1 MTPPADSFGAG
12 SRIERGS
19 KVRSSGKT
27 DIGNRR
33 SSNQDSIFASDT
45 AVGPLSNLY
54 IVADGMGGH
63 RAGDRASK
71 MAIEITVDFVK
82 RSTLENPVAILKR
95 AIIYA
100 NNEIYKASAQDVD
113 LSGMGTTIVA
123 CTFIDNVVQV
133 VNVGDSRMYIISP
146 RSIKQVTVDHS
157 LVEEMIRRGGLT
169 RDKARSHPDKNVI
182 TRAVGIKP
190 DVEADIFSG
199 ILESGDTVLLCTD
212 GLTNMVTDERIK
224 QIVTGSSDV
233 ATAAEKLINEANENG
248 GLDNISVVLIKYE
261 EDL

>member
-1 MTPPADSFGAG
+1 MGKFSHKPIKEDKKVLKVF
-12 SRIERGS
+12 SR
-19 KVRSSGKT
+19 T
-27 DIGNRR
+27 DMGLMRK
-33 SSNQDSIFASDT
+33 SNQDCVYTSDAPMGDLLNIF
-45 AVGPLSNLY
+45 

-63 RAGDRASK
+63 AAGELASRVAVNTMLDCIRTSSEKNPAVSIKKAVRAANS
-71 MAIEITVDFVK
+71 AVFA
-82 RSTLENPVAILKR
+82 RSLEDISR
-95 AIIYA
+95 
-100 NNEIYKASAQDVD
+100 E
-113 LSGMGTTIVA
+113 GMGTTIVA

-133 VNVGDSRMYIISP
+133 VNVGDSRMYVISP
-146 RSIKQVTVDHS
+146 RSIKQITVDHS

-169 RDKARSHPDKNVI
+169 REKARTHPDKNVI

-190 DVEADIFSG
+190 DVEADNFSC

-233 ATAAEKLINEANENG
+233 ATAADKLINEANENG